1 VRCCLS
7 GAHDSSPSARVTYWP
22 ASSRYSAFV
31 SAVGASSERRKHS
44 SARPRYFF
52 ALFSGSDTINPQLS
66 PCNRGI
72 YAEHGTVH
80 ARLARPAILRT
91 KKEHVKCH
99 SMALIDLNE
108 RDVDK
113 WTLHLVVERG
123 TLVFECRNCRHL
135 SEIDVLEMIARFG
148 TDAQVSS
155 VRARMVCRQ
164 CHKRRVRS
172 LVKLKVGRK
181 DLAWVPVPPRAG
193 R

>member
-1 VRCCLS
+1 
-7 GAHDSSPSARVTYWP
+7 
-22 ASSRYSAFV
+22 
-31 SAVGASSERRKHS
+31 
-44 SARPRYFF
+44 
-52 ALFSGSDTINPQLS
+52 
-66 PCNRGI
+66 
-72 YAEHGTVH
+72 
-80 ARLARPAILRT
+80 
-91 KKEHVKCH
+91 
-99 SMALIDLNE
+99 MALIDLNE

-113 WTLHLVVERG
+113 WTLRLVVERG

-148 TDAQVSS
+148 TDVQVSS